1 MTVRFHL
8 FPFRTQKL
16 SSLVPKIVRWKRR
29 VKIGSRRLEQKALR
43 DFSGLFCCILHLF
56 DFQFLI
62 ILNPIIESGVRTVAP
77 IYIGKIVDHFYLRF
91 PCRGCPVV
99 LEELGR
105 KHAISIHALREEGDT
120 PPGYVSRAAPNIS
133 IHALREEGDLVNDIG
148 GVDDGLFL
156 STPSARRATSPRQT
170 HCAPA
175 RYFYPRP
182 PRGGRPRRYQAP
194 KWPLSYFYPRPPRG
208 GRLP

>member
-43 DFSGLFCCILHLF
+43 EISGLFCCILHLF

-77 IYIGKIVDHFYLRF
+77 IYIGKIVDHFYLRL
-91 PCRGCPVV
+91 PCRGRPVV

-105 KHAISIHALREEGDT
+105 NSIHALREEGDCQVWEI
-120 PPGYVSRAAPNIS
+120 YAHID
-133 IHALREEGDLVNDIG
+133 E
-148 GVDDGLFL
+148 FL
-156 STPSARRATSPRQT
+156 STPSARRATLSL
-170 HCAPA
+170 CAVLHA
-175 RYFYPRP
+175 ALNFYPRP
-182 PRGGRPRRYQAP
+182 PRGGRRFYPSFIYRCVRH
-194 KWPLSYFYPRPPRG
+194 FYPRPPRG
-208 GRLP
+208 GRLWLPCRLDRPE